1 MEHAVGTTVTV
12 LLQVLVQPAALVI
25 VTVYV
30 PAVLTVMQLVVAPV
44 LQRYFVQP
52 DGAQSLVV

>member
-1 MEHAVGTTVTV
+1 MEQTIGALTVTV
-12 LLQVLVQPAALVI
+12 LLQVLVQPAAFVI

-44 LQRYFVQP
+44 LQRYFAQP
-52 DGAQSLVV
+52 EGAHS

>member
-1 MEHAVGTTVTV
+1 MEQTVGALTVTV
-12 LLQVLVQPAALVI
+12 LLQVLVQPAAFVI

-44 LQRYFVQP
+44 LQRYFAQP
-52 DGAQSLVV
+52 EVAHS